1 MAHEVET
8 GPAAA
13 SSTPSPPVRMTYEE
27 FLRIAPE
34 DRLAEWV
41 DGEMVLMSPATKL
54 HQRIA
59 LFLSRLLADFVENGG
74 LGEVLVAPFQM
85 KTGPDLP
92 GREPDVFFVASEH
105 LDRIK
110 NTNLDGPADLAV
122 EVISADSRSR
132 DRGDKFDEY
141 EQGGVP
147 EYWLIDPERKRA
159 EFYQRGADGFYRS
172 VPIGQNGIYHSAV
185 LQGLWVKV
193 DWLWQDPLPPLRQVV
208 KEWGLV
214 QG

>member
-1 MAHEVET
+1 MAKEIDT
-8 GPAAA
+8 GPQPASAA
-13 SSTPSPPVRMTYEE
+13 PSPPVRMTYEE
-27 FLRIAPE
+27 FLAQAPE

-41 DGEMVLMSPATKL
+41 DGEVILMSPATKL

-59 LFLSRLLADFVENGG
+59 LFLSRLLADFVETGG
-74 LGEVLVAPFQM
+74 LGEVFVAPFQM
-85 KTGPDLP
+85 KAGPDLP
-92 GREPDVFFVASEH
+92 GREPDVFFVASAH
-105 LDRIK
+105 LDRVQ
-110 NTNLDGPADLAV
+110 NTHVEGPADLVV

-147 EYWLIDPERKRA
+147 EYWLVDPERKRA

-172 VPIGQNGIYHSAV
+172 VPIGADGVYHSTV
-185 LQGLWVKV
+185 LQGLWLKV
-193 DWLWQDPLPPLRQVV
+193 DWLWQDPLPPLREVV
-208 KEWGLV
+208 KEWGQV